1 MPPKR
6 ARKSG
11 PGVTVNATTLTLTPS
26 RRSPRSPKA
35 PSPSVNNIARSTK
48 HTFSSSPSSED
59 IRFYYPKTP
68 PSTKSVNTT
77 SSSPD
82 IPSTRRRKFQARP
95 SRLSTVYTPVVDT
108 PNTSGEVSRRT
119 RRVTSLTTPHHPL
132 SDQEVPDSIGST
144 GWTFDQYM
152 SGYDATMDPTSP
164 SAASSKTTR
173 SSARLRKP
181 TSRAVEASMEPKKQT
196 RRGPASPATT
206 STKDETSE
214 ASTSQAQEPAK
225 ATTQKAS
232 KGKKS
237 TNNKAPKGQAPPKD
251 MDVDI
256 EAAGLLLYKL
266 AVEALGPEFVLPADP
281 EWELN
286 NARFN
291 YFQNKNGA
299 QRIRDATPQD
309 DDDQQ
314 PDLYD
319 SEAVTGICKFKKTS
333 EPFVAPDGYLQ
344 LGVVNRSGEEVFIHP
359 AACSPYWMPR
369 TYGDESLPYPPVRVR
384 SSEQQLKDTTLG
396 FPPLIGDRNTPFD
409 VQSQFVAEALTAEEQ
424 ARVQARDELRQNAAA
439 AIPDVSEPRKA
450 RAKRRQSAPAPQ
462 VDDQPAPADVDEPKP
477 KRRRGGTRASMPSA
491 SASASTDNGTGHS
504 ATTPKTDK
512 AKGQKKTP
520 APKPTK
526 ATAKKA
532 SSGSDAVRKSSSSEA
547 QAADDDVQRPII
559 RLKLSAPKP
568 EGQGSTESS
577 SQQSVE
583 TPRVASDAEEESTPA
598 GRKRATPAAK
608 KSTPRGSGRT
618 RGRDRG

>member
-6 ARKSG
+6 ARKLGS
-11 PGVTVNATTLTLTPS
+11 GVTVNATTLTLTPS

-35 PSPSVNNIARSTK
+35 PSPSINNISRSNK

-68 PSTKSVNTT
+68 PSTKTVKTT

-108 PNTSGEVSRRT
+108 PNSSGEASRRT
-119 RRVTSLTTPHHPL
+119 RRVTALNTPNHPL
-132 SDQEVPDSIGST
+132 SDQEVPDSVVST

-196 RRGPASPATT
+196 RRGLATPATAT
-206 STKDETSE
+206 TKDETSE
-214 ASTSQAQEPAK
+214 SSTSQAQAPAK
-225 ATTQKAS
+225 ATTQKAL
-232 KGKKS
+232 KGKKGS
-237 TNNKAPKGQAPPKD
+237 NKKAAKVQAPPKD
-251 MDVDI
+251 DDMDI
-256 EAAGLLLYKL
+256 EAAGILLYKV
-266 AVEALGPEFVLPADP
+266 AFEALSPDFVLPADP

-291 YFQNKNGA
+291 YFQNKTGA
-299 QRIRDATPQD
+299 QRIREATPPD
-309 DDDQQ
+309 DDNQQ
-314 PDLYD
+314 PDLYG
-319 SEAVTGICKFKKTS
+319 SEADTGICKFKKTS
-333 EPFVAPDGYLQ
+333 EPSVAPDGYLQ
-344 LGVVNRSGEEVFIHP
+344 LGVVNSSGEQVFIHP
-359 AACSPYWMPR
+359 ADCSPYWMPR
-369 TYGDESLPYPPVRVR
+369 TYGDDNLPYPPVRVR
-384 SSEQQLKDTTLG
+384 SSEQELKDTTLG

-439 AIPDVSEPRKA
+439 AIPDASEPRKA
-450 RAKRRQSAPAPQ
+450 RGKRRQSAPATQ
-462 VDDQPAPADVDEPKP
+462 GDEPKP

-491 SASASTDNGTGHS
+491 STTTTTTDNSTGHS
-504 ATTPKTDK
+504 ATTPSTKK
-512 AKGQKKTP
+512 PKGQRKT
-520 APKPTK
+520 ATPKSTK
-526 ATAKKA
+526 ATAKKT
-532 SSGSDAVRKSSSSEA
+532 SSGSDAAHQTASSEA
-547 QAADDDVQRPII
+547 QAAGDDVQRPII

-577 SQQSVE
+577 SQQPAE
-583 TPRVASDAEEESTPA
+583 PPRVATDAEGESTPV
-598 GRKRATPAAK
+598 GRKRAAPAAK
-608 KSTPRGSGRT
+608 NSTPRGSGRT
-618 RGRDRG
+618 RGRGRG

>member
-6 ARKSG
+6 ARNSG
-11 PGVTVNATTLTLTPS
+11 SGISVNATTLTLTPS
-26 RRSPRSPKA
+26 RRSPRSPKLEA
-35 PSPSVNNIARSTK
+35 PSPSLNNISHSNK

-59 IRFYYPKTP
+59 IRLYYPKTP
-68 PSTKSVNTT
+68 PSTKSVKTT

-82 IPSTRRRKFQARP
+82 LPSTHRRKFQARP

-108 PNTSGEVSRRT
+108 PNSSGEVSRQS
-119 RRVTSLTTPHHPL
+119 RRVTALNTPQDPL
-132 SDQEVPDSIGST
+132 SDHEVPDSIGST

-152 SGYDATMDPTSP
+152 SGYDTAMDPTSP

-181 TSRAVEASMEPKKQT
+181 TSRAVEASLEPKKQT
-196 RRGPASPATT
+196 RRGLVTPATT
-206 STKDETSE
+206 TNTTKEETSE
-214 ASTSQAQEPAK
+214 SSTGQAQEPAK

-232 KGKKS
+232 KGKKG
-237 TNNKAPKGQAPPKD
+237 TNKKASKVQAAPKD
-251 MDVDI
+251 MDIDI
-256 EAAGLLLYKL
+256 EAAGLLLYQV
-266 AVEALGPEFVLPADP
+266 AVEALGPDFVLPADP

-291 YFQNKNGA
+291 YFQSKTGA
-299 QRIRDATPQD
+299 QRIREATPQN
-309 DDDQQ
+309 DDDQH

-319 SEAVTGICKFKKTS
+319 SEADTGVCKFKKTS
-333 EPFVAPDGYLQ
+333 EPSVAPDGYLQ
-344 LGVVNRSGEEVFIHP
+344 LGVVNRNGEEVFIHP

-424 ARVQARDELRQNAAA
+424 ARVHARDELRQNAAA
-439 AIPDVSEPRKA
+439 AIPDAPEPRKA
-450 RAKRRQSAPAPQ
+450 RAKRRQSAPATE
-462 VDDQPAPADVDEPKP
+462 VDEPKP

-491 SASASTDNGTGHS
+491 SADNSTGHS
-504 ATTPKTDK
+504 ATSPNTNKPR
-512 AKGQKKTP
+512 GQRKTP

-526 ATAKKA
+526 AMAKKA
-532 SSGSDAVRKSSSSEA
+532 GSGSEAARKTASNEA
-547 QAADDDVQRPII
+547 QAAGDDVQRPII

-568 EGQGSTESS
+568 EVRGSTESS
-577 SQQSVE
+577 SQQSAE
-583 TPRVASDAEEESTPA
+583 TPRVASDAEEVSTPA

-608 KSTPRGSGRT
+608 MSTPRGSSRT